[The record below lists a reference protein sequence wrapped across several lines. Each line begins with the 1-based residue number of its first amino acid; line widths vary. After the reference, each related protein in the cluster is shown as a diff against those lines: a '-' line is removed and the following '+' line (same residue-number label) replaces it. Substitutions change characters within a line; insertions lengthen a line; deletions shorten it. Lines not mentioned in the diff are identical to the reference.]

1 MAMSEETIFSE
12 PIFKGRVVELS
23 RDTVLLEDGRQ
34 TTREVIHHP
43 GGVCVAAFDAQD
55 NLLMVRQ
62 FRYPYKAQLLE
73 LPAGKREPGE
83 DPAEC
88 GRRELE
94 EETGARAEVFRPLG
108 RLYPTP
114 AYVDEIIYMYYAKKL
129 SYTQQN
135 LDEGEFLTVER
146 VPFPQAVEMVLAGE
160 ILDAK
165 TQIAV
170 LKLSQLR
177 ARGEA

>member
-1 MAMSEETIFSE
+1 MAMAEETLSSE

-23 RDTVLLEDGRQ
+23 RDTVLLEDGSQ
-34 TTREVIHHP
+34 AVREVIHHP
-43 GGVCVAAFDAQD
+43 GGVCVAALDDQD
-55 NLLMVRQ
+55 RLLMVRQ

-94 EETGARAEVFRPLG
+94 EETGARAEIFRPLG
-108 RLYPTP
+108 KLYPTP

-129 SYTQQN
+129 SYTGQK
-135 LDEGEFLTVER
+135 LDEGEFLSVEQI
-146 VPFPQAVEMVLAGE
+146 PLGQAAEMVLAGE

-165 TQIAV
+165 TQIAI
-170 LKLSQLR
+170 LKILQLR
-177 ARGEA
+177 ARGEI